1 MLGAV
6 LPNATPPLYLSL
18 AGKVLVLSRR
28 KTKYSIGKQQS
39 VVLTVGAV
47 AGLPL
52 DTGAGVWPNG
62 RLCGGLSGSMKTI
75 FLTKEGGGR
84 LFLAA

>member
-1 MLGAV
+1 M
-6 LPNATPPLYLSL
+6 
-18 AGKVLVLSRR
+18 
-28 KTKYSIGKQQS
+28 
-39 VVLTVGAV
+39 VLTVGAV

-75 FLTKEGGGR
+75 FLTKEGGGKVVFGGVNNGIHPPD
-84 LFLAA
+84 LFASSSFSPRAGAY